1 MEAFFSSI
9 GLEIPLVV
17 AVAAMLA
24 LAGLRL
30 GSGFTASAGSRG
42 TAGWQGIAI
51 HGSRLR
57 ARLVGPGSAA
67 RRGSDTMASFGGLRL
82 GRSVSGRC
90 LVPTVE
96 AALPQR
102 LSLDEQWGSAARLVA
117 AAISG
122 TRSAR
127 LAHEAAAEKLDAATY
142 ALETLMAELGGF
154 AKLNRATAEI
164 AVLVR
169 PTSSP
174 RPLRPSDQAAA

>member
-1 MEAFFSSI
+1 MEALFSSI

-30 GSGFTASAGSRG
+30 GSGFTPSAD
-42 TAGWQGIAI
+42 TQGIAI

-154 AKLNRATAEI
+154 AKINRTTAEI

-169 PTSSP
+169 PMSP
-174 RPLRPSDQAAA
+174 ARPLRPSDQAAA